1 MKRIFKPGAKV
12 KASSGYAGVN
22 LDAAQ
27 IDVDQNDQTIKL
39 FNYLTKAPAVG
50 THGYNSITDYVL
62 LIGTNKSGTIFR
74 CWGLKKNVSLI

>member
-27 IDVDQNDQTIKL
+27 IDVDQNDQQKALRRGLGHL
-39 FNYLTKAPAVG
+39 F
-50 THGYNSITDYVL
+50 S
-62 LIGTNKSGTIFR
+62 
-74 CWGLKKNVSLI
+74 